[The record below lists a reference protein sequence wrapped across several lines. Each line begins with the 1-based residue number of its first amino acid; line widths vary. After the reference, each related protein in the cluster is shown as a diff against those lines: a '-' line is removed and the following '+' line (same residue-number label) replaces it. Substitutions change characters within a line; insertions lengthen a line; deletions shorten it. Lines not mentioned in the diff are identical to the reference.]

1 MNPSKI
7 LLLQESFGE
16 LWAIL
21 YPLNVSI
28 LQQLKHD
35 LLPSLFLFTN
45 NDIYTFCVLASSSI
59 QSSAMQVYSAD
70 LYTLSFKW
78 LNSIFLSV
86 VPLQYLVSLKTNNY
100 WLGYL
105 KNSYLISV
113 LCNIQMRICHLF
125 LVEFILEL
133 ESNIEFTCYQT
144 FILKSKKQTNKQKNP
159 NNSNKK
165 LRLRRVIHL
174 PTGTQFIA
182 KHVLET

>member
-105 KNSYLISV
+105 KNSYLINV

-125 LVEFILEL
+125 LVEFILKL
-133 ESNIEFTCYQT
+133 EGNIEFTCYQT
-144 FILKSKKQTNKQKNP
+144 FILKSKKKKNP
-159 NNSNKK
+159 NNNNKK